1 MYLRYITK
9 KSNRK
14 TAHSAALHP
23 IKKKSSMTK
32 AERFEGCII
41 GGAIGDAFGSGYEN
55 KVTQIED
62 TFYLLAK
69 PEIKKSNWQITDD
82 TQLTLATIE
91 AMIEDKDIKPE
102 TVANQF
108 VKCYKQR
115 KIRGIGASTLKSLQE
130 LSFGGHW
137 SQAGRR
143 GEYAAGNGAAMRIA
157 PIAFKEEITNREIRD
172 ICKIT
177 HNNDEAYVGAKSV
190 IIAIREILNR
200 NWYGESNLIELIID
214 QIPDTRVRDRLIE
227 IKDIKSLQEIG
238 QIGNDGYVVNSV
250 PLAIAA
256 ANKVKEIGIEEMY
269 LQLIEIG
276 GDTDTNCSIAG
287 QIAGTLVGLEGIP
300 DKLVYKLKELKEYRW
315 IETTINNLIKKENW
329 V

>member
-1 MYLRYITK
+1 
-9 KSNRK
+9 
-14 TAHSAALHP
+14 
-23 IKKKSSMTK
+23 MTK

-55 KVTQIED
+55 EVKEKED
-62 TFYLLAK
+62 TFYLFGK
-69 PEIKKSNWQITDD
+69 PEIKEPKWQITDD

-91 AMIEDKDIKPE
+91 AIISDEKVKPE
-102 TVANQF
+102 SIANQF
-108 VKCYKQR
+108 LKYYKQR
-115 KIRGIGASTLKSLQE
+115 KIRGIGASTLKSLKE

-137 SQAGRR
+137 SQVGRR

-157 PIAFKEEITNREIRD
+157 SIAFKEEITNSEIRD
-172 ICKIT
+172 ICIIT
-177 HNNDEAYVGAKSV
+177 HNNDEAYVGARS
-190 IIAIREILNR
+190 IIVAIREILNG
-200 NWYGESNLIELIID
+200 NWDGETNLIELIID

-227 IKDIKSLQEIG
+227 IKNIKSLQEIG

-256 ANKVKEIGIEEMY
+256 ANKVREIGIEEMY

-287 QIAGTLVGLEGIP
+287 QIAGSLIGRKEIP
-300 DKLVYKLKELKEYRW
+300 DKLINKLKELSEYEW
-315 IETTINNLIKKENW
+315 IETTINKLIKKENW